1 MVFKNTSELIHEALK
16 ITLPSW
22 DKERI
27 EKLYRGEVPTSM
39 KGIVNAIQV
48 DCPTFTLK
56 HLNALFEHY
65 SIPKWT
71 LEESR
76 KANRARPIS
85 EDSVKRRIKSLEEY
99 GVTIERIQSLY
110 AAGSEKDICD
120 ALNREMGVNLL
131 SKRWLSA
138 IFELYGVEKRSKTE
152 AEQLRQENIKRT
164 YKNIQEKQKVFG
176 RGFTAEEIVSL
187 YSEGE
192 SINFIVDKTGASAAI
207 IKRTLQ
213 KNNIPIRKQI
223 ELPEIISK
231 LQAVG
236 IDRKFLEKYYL
247 EKGCSQSDLRSKLKE
262 ISDLNI
268 SVKMMSKILAHYS
281 IQKTEAQIRR
291 SQGARSRAARDES
304 FRKLSE
310 TGYSLKD
317 LASEYSS
324 NKKKTWSSLSEELNK
339 QLGEVFFTPKWL
351 ERNISPHLSEDRLR
365 GTSRVEKNFG
375 EWLTS
380 ITSPPP
386 ETSKRSL
393 IAPYELDFYIAELKV
408 AIEFNGDYWHSD
420 KFLLKNHGL
429 TSEEYHTMKAE
440 RCAELDIQLLFVWE
454 SDWMNK
460 QEDCKK
466 AIALFFEK
474 GIVLPI
480 LARS

>member
-1 MVFKNTSELIHEALK
+1 MVFKNTPELIHEALQ

-22 DKERI
+22 DKRRI

-39 KGIVNAIQV
+39 KDIVNTIQV

-85 EDSVKRRIKSLEEY
+85 EDSIKKRIKLLEGY
-99 GVTIERIQSLY
+99 GVTLERIQSLY
-110 AAGSEKDICD
+110 AVCSEKDICD
-120 ALNREMGVNLL
+120 ALNKEMGVNLL

-138 IFELYGVEKRSKTE
+138 IFELYGIEKRSKTE

-164 YKNIQEKQKVFG
+164 YKNIQE
-176 RGFTAEEIVSL
+176 
-187 YSEGE
+187 
-192 SINFIVDKTGASAAI
+192 
-207 IKRTLQ
+207 
-213 KNNIPIRKQI
+213 KQI

-247 EKGCSQSDLRSKLKE
+247 EKGYSQSDLRSKLKE

-281 IQKTEAQIRR
+281 IQKTEAQIRH

-310 TGYSLKD
+310 TGYTLKD

-351 ERNISPHLSEDRLR
+351 EKNVSHYLSEDRLR

-380 ITSPPP
+380 ITSLPP
-386 ETSKRSL
+386 ETSKRTL
-393 IAPYELDFYIAELKV
+393 ITPYELDFYIAELKV

-420 KFLLKNHGL
+420 EFLLKNHGL

-440 RCAELDIQLLFVWE
+440 RCAELGIQLLFVWE